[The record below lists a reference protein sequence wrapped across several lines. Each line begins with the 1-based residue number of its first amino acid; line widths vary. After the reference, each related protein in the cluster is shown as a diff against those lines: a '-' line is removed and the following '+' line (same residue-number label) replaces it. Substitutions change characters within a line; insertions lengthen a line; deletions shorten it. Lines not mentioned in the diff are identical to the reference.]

1 MNKLNGSLL
10 LFCGELVWE
19 ISLRSAWLCASVT
32 KVHWDWYIHIKCHPR
47 LQVFK
52 GFLLNFAAHHLERQ
66 ELNSPCTM
74 SLAIETTGSRVPL
87 PLPTHFS
94 YAEQSFSLKKRRLP
108 FSSSSTSN
116 SSYSSPARLSHSVP
130 PLPPSKGCPPLSRM
144 FPQQP
149 SPWTPL
155 SCSLRKSPPPD
166 SVYDPSKQQSYFS
179 QCFTNLGLLG
189 RGSFGEVY
197 KVS

>member
-1 MNKLNGSLL
+1 M
-10 LFCGELVWE
+10 
-19 ISLRSAWLCASVT
+19 SVA
-32 KVHWDWYIHIKCHPR
+32 V
-47 LQVFK
+47 
-52 GFLLNFAAHHLERQ
+52 
-66 ELNSPCTM
+66 
-74 SLAIETTGSRVPL
+74 ETTVSRVSL
-87 PLPTHFS
+87 PVPTHFS
-94 YAEQSFSLKKRRLP
+94 HAEQSFSLKKRRLP

-116 SSYSSPARLSHSVP
+116 SSYSSPAQLSHSLP

-155 SCSLRKSPPPD
+155 SRSLSSKSPPPS
-166 SVYDPSKQQSYFS
+166 SVYDPSKQQTYFN

-197 KVS
+197 KVSKTEICVHMYMKVI